1 MSILFPYVARPAP
14 IHGYVGPNGSGK
26 SALAVSDGWKLSKGT
41 AFYSNLHLTPPA
53 GWYGKLYFIDSLEDF
68 KNVGEGHVL
77 IDEVNAVFPS
87 RGTMNLPH
95 EFLLFLSTL
104 RKRNTTLAWTTPAYM
119 QADTTIRRVTQS
131 VTAVRPLISRK
142 DPDGGVWPRTVIS
155 SAIAYDTRSV
165 LDDDI
170 VIDTPR
176 RMSGHLRLRS
186 LPLNSYDSREDVRM
200 IADHLICRDCGLPLR
215 QGQCKSGGQHSEHD
229 KATLSQLGQLEK
241 ALLLPYR
248 EVALSTTSDLAGGV
262 A

>member
-1 MSILFPYVARPAP
+1 MSILLPYMSRPAS
-14 IHGYVGPNGSGK
+14 IHGYVGPNGAGK
-26 SALAVSDGWKLSKGT
+26 SALAVRDGWTLCKGKN
-41 AFYSNLHLTPPA
+41 FFSNLHLTPPA
-53 GWYGKLYFIDSLEDF
+53 GWYGKLYFLDSLDDFMKVED
-68 KNVGEGHVL
+68 GHVL

-131 VTAVRPLISRK
+131 VTAVRPLFTKR
-142 DPDGGVWPRTVIS
+142 DPNGGVWPRTVVS

-170 VIDTPR
+170 VVDTPR
-176 RMSGHLRLRS
+176 RGSGNLFMRS
-186 LPLNSYDSREDVRM
+186 LPLNSYNSKEDVRM

-215 QGQCKSGGQHSEHD
+215 QGQCKSGGQHSDHD
-229 KATLSQLGQLEK
+229 KATLSQLGELEK
-241 ALLLPYR
+241 ALLQPYR
-248 EVALSTTSDLAGGV
+248 EVALSTTSDLASGV